1 VIIIQALRSARSEYV
16 VYFLLSAWLEVLD
29 HNGRGRHL
37 PAEVKLMPVRD
48 ARDVYT
54 RLQVVRD
61 RLVSGAAVAP
71 ENVRA
76 LQDAAAALAVACEKL
91 CELRVAHA
99 RRLESCPTSRAY
111 SLRTGGERCQQAS
124 ARARHVDLG

>member
-48 ARDVYT
+48 ARDVHN
-54 RLQVVRD
+54 RLQVLRD

-99 RRLESCPTSRAY
+99 TRVDSWPATRTHP
-111 SLRTGGERCQQAS
+111 LRTSTERCAPVS
-124 ARARHVDLG
+124 ARVAGPPA

>member
-54 RLQVVRD
+54 RLQAVRE

-76 LQDAAAALAVACEKL
+76 LQDAAAALAVACDKL
-91 CELRVAHA
+91 CELRVVHA
-99 RRLESCPTSRAY
+99 RRLDACPATPTY
-111 SLRTGGERCQQAS
+111 SLRTSGERCAPAS
-124 ARARHVDLG
+124 ARVARPPA